1 MENQLSPL
9 QKYKRQPKLYIDLPS
24 KGQWNGP
31 NAKATELAVYSMTAG
46 DEIAVKTPD
55 ALYSGLATVKLIKSC
70 VPEIPD
76 PWLLP
81 SIDVDYILTAIRLA
95 SYGDSLTLSAPC
107 TSCSEVNEYAVD
119 VQTILD
125 HYTKADFSG
134 KVRVDDFVFDL
145 RPLYFKES
153 NELQK
158 ESFYT
163 QRILIQQVQNMPEND
178 EKQSLLNDLYDK
190 LNDLTKS
197 TIIAAVFKITTPD
210 GETETHHEFIKD
222 FLENSEGKYFKKI
235 RETFESNN
243 SKFTIPS
250 FNVECGSCGSNF
262 DISPSMDYSNFFA
275 EG

>member
-24 KGQWNGP
+24 KGQWNGS
-31 NAKATELAVYSMTAG
+31 NANATELAVYSMTAG

-70 VPEIPD
+70 VPEISD

-81 SIDVDYILTAIRLA
+81 SIDVDFILTAIRLA

-107 TSCSEVNEYAVD
+107 SSCNEVNEYAIE
-119 VQTILD
+119 VQRVLD
-125 HYTKADFSG
+125 HYANVEFNG
-134 KVRVDDFVFDL
+134 QVRVEDFVFDL

-163 QRILIQQVQNMPEND
+163 QRILIQQVQNMPEDD
-178 EKQSLLNDLYDK
+178 ERQNMLNDLYDK
-190 LNDLTKS
+190 LNDLTKN
-197 TIIAAVFKITTPD
+197 TIMSSVYRITTPD
-210 GETETHHEFIKD
+210 GEAEAHVNFIKD
-222 FLENSEGKYFKKI
+222 FLENSEGKFFNQI
-235 RETFESNN
+235 RKVFESNN
-243 SKFTIPS
+243 EKFKIPS
-250 FNVECGSCGSNF
+250 FSVECGSCQSNF
-262 DISPSMDYSNFFA
+262 DITPSMDYSSFFA